1 MLLIG
6 WNGKVR
12 LQYCAQILGQDRY
25 MCCQLD
31 NSDKQRPGEKRKNK
45 RLTHLILKME
55 LVSPITI
62 KVYQISLSATEYF
75 SVLE

>member
-12 LQYCAQILGQDRY
+12 LQYCAQILGQDRCT
-25 MCCQLD
+25 CCQLD
-31 NSDKQRPGEKRKNK
+31 NSDKQQPGEKRKNK
-45 RLTHLILKME
+45 RLTHLILRME

-62 KVYQISLSATEYF
+62 KVCQISLSATEYF